1 LDTLWWWWNTHYD
14 DGHGMHIFVLDSIVL
29 GIATIIKEQ
38 LKFLSRKKMKP
49 TKKTLMQSDD
59 DNETCNL
66 HNKKTKKVDRN
77 MQEKTKTLNMQK
89 NKKKKVISIIIWLV
103 KT

>member
-1 LDTLWWWWNTHYD
+1 
-14 DGHGMHIFVLDSIVL
+14 
-29 GIATIIKEQ
+29 
-38 LKFLSRKKMKP
+38 
-49 TKKTLMQSDD
+49 
-59 DNETCNL
+59 
-66 HNKKTKKVDRN
+66 